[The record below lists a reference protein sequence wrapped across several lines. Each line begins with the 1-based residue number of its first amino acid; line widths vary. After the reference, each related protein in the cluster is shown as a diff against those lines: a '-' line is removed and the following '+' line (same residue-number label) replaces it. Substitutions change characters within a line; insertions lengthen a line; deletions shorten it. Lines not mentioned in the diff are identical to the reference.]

1 MLHRS
6 VSLPTTSSW
15 PPPPRGSRPPSWRDS
30 PGEQA
35 TSQGPQPLLT
45 IQLEN
50 LTSERFAILAIIGFF
65 QRGSAKAAESAT
77 AVNFPFP
84 AEKKFFPGTA
94 SSAAYQLADPSLAQ
108 QESRDQVGFHR
119 KTFFSTTSLE
129 TKRSEELPAERGSL
143 CTETS
148 LK

>member
-1 MLHRS
+1 MLYRS

-30 PGEQA
+30 PGERA

-84 AEKKFFPGTA
+84 AEKKQVIFQVPRLLQHLNWPTQAWRNRKVEIKSVFTGRHFFLQQVWKQKGVK
-94 SSAAYQLADPSLAQ
+94 SYRLKEVLCAQ
-108 QESRDQVGFHR
+108 
-119 KTFFSTTSLE
+119 
-129 TKRSEELPAERGSL
+129 KRV
-143 CTETS
+143 
-148 LK
+148 